1 MGTLKPQRF
10 SFGSLDL
17 ERLLE
22 LLRRSTLVSV
32 TTHRDC
38 DGDGVGAMLA
48 FYHALLSMGLKSRL
62 LSVDAIPAKYSF
74 LPGYHDIELYD
85 SQKPP
90 ATGDLLIAFDTND
103 SRRIEPLATWAAKN
117 KGQVVFI
124 DHHPVLEKGPHPGHN
139 SFINT
144 QAASTGEMTFDL
156 IKSMKIPLNSDVAQ
170 CLYTSIVF
178 DTQLFR
184 FIRKSPRSH
193 QIAAELMQH
202 DFDPTDI
209 HRRLFGD
216 QTPEKLKF
224 LAQALS
230 RIEYLNKN
238 KVAYLYLKNEDFT
251 THGVDPEA
259 SRDVVDMMMNVK
271 NVEISVLI
279 REEREKTKI
288 SLRSKGKYEVLTLA
302 EIWAGGGHL
311 YAAGATLAEADP
323 KVLKSQITDWLLK
336 AGI

>member
-1 MGTLKPQRF
+1 MDQLIQ
-10 SFGSLDL
+10 
-17 ERLLE
+17 
-22 LLRRSTLVSV
+22 LLRKASLVTV

-48 FYHALLSMGLKSRL
+48 FYHALLALGVKTRI
-62 LSVDAIPAKYSF
+62 LSVDQIPPKYNF
-74 LPGYHDIELYD
+74 LPGYDKIEVFA
-85 SQKPP
+85 QGKTPIE
-90 ATGDLLIAFDTND
+90 GDLLIAFDTND
-103 SRRIEPLATWAAKN
+103 SRRIEPLASWVQK

-124 DHHPVLEKGPHPGHN
+124 DHHPVLEKGPHPGHS

-144 QAASTGEMTFDL
+144 LAASTGEMTFEL
-156 IKSMKIPLNSDVAQ
+156 IKSLRIPLNSAMAQ

-209 HRRLFGD
+209 HRRLFGE

-230 RIEYLNKN
+230 KIDYLHSQQ
-238 KVAYLYLKNEDFT
+238 VAFLTLSYSDFQKYQ
-251 THGVDPEA
+251 VDPEA

-271 NVEISVLI
+271 NVEVAILF
-279 REEREKTKI
+279 REDEQKTIKVSI
-288 SLRSKGKYEVLTLA
+288 RSKGHYEVLSLA
-302 EIWAGGGHL
+302 ELWNGGGHL
-311 YAAGATLAEADP
+311 YSAGATMKNANLET
-323 KVLKSQITDWLLK
+323 LKSQMQAWTQK
-336 AGI
+336 TFA

>member
-1 MGTLKPQRF
+1 M
-10 SFGSLDL
+10 
-17 ERLLE
+17 EV
-22 LLRRSTLVSV
+22 LRTSTLTSI

-48 FYHALLSMGLKSRL
+48 FYNALLSMGLKARL
-62 LSVDAIPAKYSF
+62 LSVDKIPLKYSF
-74 LPGYHDIELYD
+74 LPGYEKIELFNPTA
-85 SQKPP
+85 PP
-90 ATGDLLIAFDTND
+90 SDGDLLIAFDTND
-103 SRRIEPLATWAAKN
+103 SRRIEPLASWALQNNALKGE
-117 KGQVVFI
+117 KKAGQVVFI
-124 DHHPVLEKGPHPGHN
+124 DHHPVLKNGPHPGHS

-144 QAASTGEMTFDL
+144 HAASTGEMTFDL
-156 IKSMKIPLNSDVAQ
+156 IRTMKIPMNSEIAQ

-193 QIAAELMQH
+193 QIAAELMNY

-209 HRRLFGD
+209 HRRLFGN

-230 RIEYLNKN
+230 RIEYLNKG
-238 KVAYLYLKNEDFT
+238 KVAYLELMNEDFT
-251 THGVDPEA
+251 THNVDPEA

-271 NVEISVLI
+271 NIEISVVI
-279 REEREKTKI
+279 RQEGDKTKI
-288 SLRSKGKYEVLTLA
+288 SLRSKGRFEVLSLA

-311 YAAGATLAEADP
+311 YAAGATLVDP
-323 KVLKSQITDWLLK
+323 LNSELKNQIIEWLNK
-336 AGI
+336 AGVN